1 MTTATKKNITIVILV
16 CLVGHFFW
24 IALYGSR
31 YLSNDTTKIMT
42 IAQRY
47 TFPIFH
53 QNWNL
58 FVPGPK
64 NEHCLLVR
72 FKQQQ
77 TWSAWEDILQ
87 QEYIKRRKNP
97 CSGRDAL
104 VLLFSSNL
112 HQVVYDMR
120 DSSVVLE
127 ALPNKNSFKVLDYS
141 VRQYLKMYKNL
152 PSQTPYEIMIV
163 KRHKIEQS
171 TCYLKQLSIY

>member
-1 MTTATKKNITIVILV
+1 MTVATQKKLTIIILIS
-16 CLVGHFFW
+16 LVGHFFW
-24 IALYGSR
+24 IAIYGAR

-77 TWSAWEDILQ
+77 TWSGWEDIFQ
-87 QEYIKRRKNP
+87 QEYIKRRENP

-112 HQVVYDMR
+112 HQVVYDMK
-120 DSSVVLE
+120 DTSVVLE
-127 ALPNKNSFKVLDYS
+127 ALPNKNSFKVLNYS
-141 VRQYLKMYKNL
+141 VLQYLKMYKQL
-152 PSQTPYEIMIV
+152 PPQTPYEIVIV
-163 KRHKIEQS
+163 KRYKLEQ
-171 TCYLKQLSIY
+171 TACYLKQLSI